1 MENCVHT
8 KSGFVVMKNI
18 LKNITAF
25 LFLTFC
31 ILPFVEPL
39 EAQVL
44 SEKSTEI
51 TVKNGEKFYVHTVKR
66 KETLS
71 SIVELYDVSEIDVL
85 LNNSNIK
92 RGKVK
97 TGQKL
102 LIPFIQNELEND
114 IVQDEMIDPGFLIEK
129 DCDMVFVSPDSIYRV
144 ALMLPLFLEQVD
156 SVLLKSPA
164 NVKLLTAKPFSFI
177 HFYEGFMI
185 AVDSLVNTRNL
196 KLELKIYDIDNNITK
211 VDVAMQD
218 PWLKNADLIIGP
230 FYIKP
235 FEMMMSFADTNGIMI
250 VNPLTNRSNLVDNQ
264 PNLVKV
270 KPSYYSQID
279 YVKNLVKDRY
289 VDNNVFIVR
298 MDNNGDSTIIAD
310 LSRELKEVINPY
322 TLVSNRKIVSRL
334 RMIYN
339 KMEDKDEVNI
349 EDVEFHSDGTLLD
362 YTLANVLI
370 DDSVRFNN
378 DVYVVNY
385 NNDRLETVNKYGSV
399 ARNNVVIVYTDQSV
413 AATQLINKVNML
425 TERYPVTLICMPEW
439 SKFDKLFSENLM
451 NMSSVYLD
459 DKFLDYNS
467 VAVNSFICKFRK
479 IYGTE
484 PTDYAYQGFD
494 IAWYFLNALMRFGPD
509 MSSCLPYYQIP
520 LLNNDFVFVRNEDGD
535 GLENINWNMY
545 QFKNYEKVKIET
557 FNIIDMK

>member
-85 LNNSNIK
+85 LNNSSIK

-235 FEMMMSFADTNGIMI
+235 FEMMMGFADTNGIMI

-279 YVKNLVKDRY
+279 YVRNLVKDRY

-298 MDNNGDSTIIAD
+298 MDDNGDSTIIAD

-322 TLVSNRKIVSRL
+322 TLVSNRKIVSCL

>member
-196 KLELKIYDIDNNITK
+196 KLELKVYDIDNNITK

-235 FEMMMSFADTNGIMI
+235 FEMMMGFADTNGIMI

-279 YVKNLVKDRY
+279 YVRNLVKDRY

-467 VAVNSFICKFRK
+467 VAVNSFICMFRK

-545 QFKNYEKVKIET
+545 QFKNYDKVKIET

>member
-8 KSGFVVMKNI
+8 KSGFVVMRNI

-196 KLELKIYDIDNNITK
+196 KLELKVYDIDNNITK

-235 FEMMMSFADTNGIMI
+235 FEMMMGFADTNGIMI

-279 YVKNLVKDRY
+279 YVRNLVKDRY

>member
-196 KLELKIYDIDNNITK
+196 KLELKVYDIDNNITK

-235 FEMMMSFADTNGIMI
+235 FEMMMGFADTNGIMI

-279 YVKNLVKDRY
+279 YVRNLVKDRY

>member
-1 MENCVHT
+1 MR
-8 KSGFVVMKNI
+8 NI

-71 SIVELYDVSEIDVL
+71 SIVELYGVSEIDVL
-85 LNNSNIK
+85 LNNSSIK

-196 KLELKIYDIDNNITK
+196 KLELKVYDIDNNITK

-235 FEMMMSFADTNGIMI
+235 FEMMMGFADTNGIMI

-298 MDNNGDSTIIAD
+298 MDDNGDSTIIAD

>member
-1 MENCVHT
+1 MR
-8 KSGFVVMKNI
+8 NI

-196 KLELKIYDIDNNITK
+196 KLELKVYDIDNNITK

>member
-1 MENCVHT
+1 MR
-8 KSGFVVMKNI
+8 NI

-164 NVKLLTAKPFSFI
+164 NVKLLTAKPFSFV

-279 YVKNLVKDRY
+279 YVRNLVKDRY

-298 MDNNGDSTIIAD
+298 MDDNGDSTIIAD

-322 TLVSNRKIVSRL
+322 TLVSNRKIVSCL

>member
-1 MENCVHT
+1 
-8 KSGFVVMKNI
+8 MKNI

-279 YVKNLVKDRY
+279 YVRNLVKDRY

-298 MDNNGDSTIIAD
+298 MDDNGDSTIITD

-322 TLVSNRKIVSRL
+322 TLVSNRKIVSCL

>member
-71 SIVELYDVSEIDVL
+71 SIVELYGVSEIDVL
-85 LNNSNIK
+85 LNNSSIK

-196 KLELKIYDIDNNITK
+196 KLELKVYDIDNNITK

-235 FEMMMSFADTNGIMI
+235 FEMMMGFADTNGIMI

>member
-1 MENCVHT
+1 
-8 KSGFVVMKNI
+8 MKNI

-279 YVKNLVKDRY
+279 YVRNLVKDRY

-298 MDNNGDSTIIAD
+298 MDDNGDSTIIAD

-322 TLVSNRKIVSRL
+322 TLVSNRKIVSCL

>member
-279 YVKNLVKDRY
+279 YVRNLVKDRY

-298 MDNNGDSTIIAD
+298 MDDNGDSTIIAD

-322 TLVSNRKIVSRL
+322 TLVSNRKIVSCL

>member
-1 MENCVHT
+1 MR
-8 KSGFVVMKNI
+8 NI

-85 LNNSNIK
+85 LNNSSIK

-196 KLELKIYDIDNNITK
+196 KLELKVYDIDNNITK

-235 FEMMMSFADTNGIMI
+235 FEMMMGFADTNGIMI

-545 QFKNYEKVKIET
+545 QLSLIH
-557 FNIIDMK
+557 I

>member
-1 MENCVHT
+1 MR
-8 KSGFVVMKNI
+8 NI

-85 LNNSNIK
+85 LNNSSIK

-129 DCDMVFVSPDSIYRV
+129 DCDMVFVSPDYIYRV

-196 KLELKIYDIDNNITK
+196 KLELKVYDIDNNITK

-235 FEMMMSFADTNGIMI
+235 FEMMMGFADTNGIMI

>member
-1 MENCVHT
+1 
-8 KSGFVVMKNI
+8 MKNI

-196 KLELKIYDIDNNITK
+196 KLELKVYDIDNNITK

-235 FEMMMSFADTNGIMI
+235 FEMMMGFADTNGIMI

>member
-1 MENCVHT
+1 MR
-8 KSGFVVMKNI
+8 NI

-235 FEMMMSFADTNGIMI
+235 FEMMMGFADTNGIMI

-279 YVKNLVKDRY
+279 YVRNLVKDRY

-298 MDNNGDSTIIAD
+298 MDDNGDSTIIAD

-467 VAVNSFICKFRK
+467 VAVNSFICMFRK

-545 QFKNYEKVKIET
+545 QFKNYDKVKIET

>member
-71 SIVELYDVSEIDVL
+71 SIVELYGVSEIDVL
-85 LNNSNIK
+85 LNNSSIK

-235 FEMMMSFADTNGIMI
+235 FEMMMGFADTNGIMI

>member
-8 KSGFVVMKNI
+8 KSGFVVMRNI

-85 LNNSNIK
+85 LNNSSIK

-196 KLELKIYDIDNNITK
+196 KLELKVYDIDNNITK

-235 FEMMMSFADTNGIMI
+235 FEMMMGFADTNGIMI

>member
-1 MENCVHT
+1 MR
-8 KSGFVVMKNI
+8 NI

-85 LNNSNIK
+85 LNNSSIK

-218 PWLKNADLIIGP
+218 HWLKNADLIIGP

-235 FEMMMSFADTNGIMI
+235 FEMMMGFADTNGIMI

>member
-1 MENCVHT
+1 
-8 KSGFVVMKNI
+8 MKNI

-279 YVKNLVKDRY
+279 YVRNLVKDRY

>member
-1 MENCVHT
+1 MR
-8 KSGFVVMKNI
+8 NI

-279 YVKNLVKDRY
+279 YVRNLVKDRY

-298 MDNNGDSTIIAD
+298 MDDNGDSTIIAD

-322 TLVSNRKIVSRL
+322 TLVSNRKIVSCL

-484 PTDYAYQGFD
+484 PSDYAYQGFD

>member
-1 MENCVHT
+1 
-8 KSGFVVMKNI
+8 
-18 LKNITAF
+18 
-25 LFLTFC
+25 
-31 ILPFVEPL
+31 
-39 EAQVL
+39 
-44 SEKSTEI
+44 
-51 TVKNGEKFYVHTVKR
+51 
-66 KETLS
+66 
-71 SIVELYDVSEIDVL
+71 
-85 LNNSNIK
+85 
-92 RGKVK
+92 
-97 TGQKL
+97 
-102 LIPFIQNELEND
+102 
-114 IVQDEMIDPGFLIEK
+114 
-129 DCDMVFVSPDSIYRV
+129 
-144 ALMLPLFLEQVD
+144 
-156 SVLLKSPA
+156 
-164 NVKLLTAKPFSFI
+164 
-177 HFYEGFMI
+177 MI

-279 YVKNLVKDRY
+279 YVRNLVKDRY

-298 MDNNGDSTIIAD
+298 MDDNGDSTIIAD

-322 TLVSNRKIVSRL
+322 TLVSNRKIVSCL

>member
-85 LNNSNIK
+85 LNNSSIK

-196 KLELKIYDIDNNITK
+196 KLELKVYDIDNNITK

-235 FEMMMSFADTNGIMI
+235 FEMMMGFADTNGIMI

>member
-1 MENCVHT
+1 
-8 KSGFVVMKNI
+8 MKNI

-85 LNNSNIK
+85 LNNSSIK

-235 FEMMMSFADTNGIMI
+235 FEMMMGFADTNGIMI

-279 YVKNLVKDRY
+279 YVRNLVKDRY

-298 MDNNGDSTIIAD
+298 MDDNGDSTIIAD

-322 TLVSNRKIVSRL
+322 TLVSNRKIVSCL

>member
-1 MENCVHT
+1 MR
-8 KSGFVVMKNI
+8 NI

-196 KLELKIYDIDNNITK
+196 KLELKVYDIDNNITK

-235 FEMMMSFADTNGIMI
+235 FEMMMGFADTNGIMI

-279 YVKNLVKDRY
+279 YVRNLVKDRY

-298 MDNNGDSTIIAD
+298 MDDNGDSTIIAD

>member
-1 MENCVHT
+1 
-8 KSGFVVMKNI
+8 MKNI

>member
-1 MENCVHT
+1 
-8 KSGFVVMKNI
+8 MKNI

-235 FEMMMSFADTNGIMI
+235 FEMMMGFADTNGIMI

-279 YVKNLVKDRY
+279 YVRNLVKDRY

-298 MDNNGDSTIIAD
+298 MDDNGDSTIIAD

>member
-164 NVKLLTAKPFSFI
+164 NVKLLTVKPFSFI

-279 YVKNLVKDRY
+279 YVRNLVKDRY

-298 MDNNGDSTIIAD
+298 MDDNGDSTIIAD

-322 TLVSNRKIVSRL
+322 TLVSNRKIVSCL

>member
-1 MENCVHT
+1 
-8 KSGFVVMKNI
+8 MKNI

-164 NVKLLTAKPFSFI
+164 NVKLLTAKPFFFI

-279 YVKNLVKDRY
+279 YVRNLVKDRY

-298 MDNNGDSTIIAD
+298 MDDNGDSTIIAD

-322 TLVSNRKIVSRL
+322 TLVSNRKIVSCL

>member
-1 MENCVHT
+1 MR
-8 KSGFVVMKNI
+8 NI

-279 YVKNLVKDRY
+279 YVRNLVKDRY

-298 MDNNGDSTIIAD
+298 MDDNGDSTIIAD

-322 TLVSNRKIVSRL
+322 TLVSNRKIVSCL

>member
-1 MENCVHT
+1 
-8 KSGFVVMKNI
+8 MKNI

-31 ILPFVEPL
+31 IFPFVEPL

-279 YVKNLVKDRY
+279 YVRNLVKDRY

-298 MDNNGDSTIIAD
+298 MDDNGDSTIIAD

-322 TLVSNRKIVSRL
+322 TLVSNRKIVSCL

>member
-1 MENCVHT
+1 MR
-8 KSGFVVMKNI
+8 NI

-196 KLELKIYDIDNNITK
+196 KLELKVYDIDNNITK

-235 FEMMMSFADTNGIMI
+235 FEMMMGFADTNGIMI

>member
-1 MENCVHT
+1 
-8 KSGFVVMKNI
+8 MKNI

-279 YVKNLVKDRY
+279 YVRNLVKDRY

-298 MDNNGDSTIIAD
+298 MDDNGDSTIIAD

-322 TLVSNRKIVSRL
+322 TLVSNRKIVSCL

-339 KMEDKDEVNI
+339 KMEDNDEVNI

>member
-1 MENCVHT
+1 MR
-8 KSGFVVMKNI
+8 NI

-71 SIVELYDVSEIDVL
+71 SIVELYGVSEIDVL
-85 LNNSNIK
+85 LNNSSIK

-279 YVKNLVKDRY
+279 YVRNLVKDRY

-298 MDNNGDSTIIAD
+298 MDDNGDSTIIAD

-322 TLVSNRKIVSRL
+322 TLVSNRKIVSCL

>member
-1 MENCVHT
+1 
-8 KSGFVVMKNI
+8 MKNI

-85 LNNSNIK
+85 LNNSSIK

-196 KLELKIYDIDNNITK
+196 KLELKVYDIDNNITK

-235 FEMMMSFADTNGIMI
+235 FEMMMGFADTNGIMI

>member
-1 MENCVHT
+1 
-8 KSGFVVMKNI
+8 MKNI

-71 SIVELYDVSEIDVL
+71 SIVELYGVSEIDVL
-85 LNNSNIK
+85 LNNSSIK

-279 YVKNLVKDRY
+279 YVRNLVKDRY

-298 MDNNGDSTIIAD
+298 MDDNGDSTIIAD

-322 TLVSNRKIVSRL
+322 TLVSNRKIVSCL

>member
-1 MENCVHT
+1 MR
-8 KSGFVVMKNI
+8 NI

-196 KLELKIYDIDNNITK
+196 KLELKVYDIDNNITK

-235 FEMMMSFADTNGIMI
+235 FEMMMGFADTNGIMI

-279 YVKNLVKDRY
+279 YVRNLVKDRY

-298 MDNNGDSTIIAD
+298 MDDNGDSTIIAD

-467 VAVNSFICKFRK
+467 VAVKSFICKFRK

>member
-71 SIVELYDVSEIDVL
+71 SIVELYGVSEIDVL

-196 KLELKIYDIDNNITK
+196 KLELKVYDIDNNITK

-235 FEMMMSFADTNGIMI
+235 FEMMMGFADTNGIMI

-279 YVKNLVKDRY
+279 YVRNLVKDRY

-298 MDNNGDSTIIAD
+298 MDDNGDSTIIAD

-322 TLVSNRKIVSRL
+322 TLVSNRKIVSCL

>member
-1 MENCVHT
+1 MR
-8 KSGFVVMKNI
+8 NI

-71 SIVELYDVSEIDVL
+71 SIVELYGVSEIDVL
-85 LNNSNIK
+85 LNNSSIK

-196 KLELKIYDIDNNITK
+196 KLELKVYDIDNNITK

-235 FEMMMSFADTNGIMI
+235 FEMMMGFADTNGIMI

-520 LLNNDFVFVRNEDGD
+520 LLNNDFVFVRNEDDD

>member
-1 MENCVHT
+1 MR
-8 KSGFVVMKNI
+8 NI

-85 LNNSNIK
+85 LNNSSIK

-196 KLELKIYDIDNNITK
+196 KLELKVYDIDNNITK

-235 FEMMMSFADTNGIMI
+235 FEMMMGFADTNGIMI

>member
-1 MENCVHT
+1 
-8 KSGFVVMKNI
+8 MKNI

-71 SIVELYDVSEIDVL
+71 SIVELYGVSEIDVL
-85 LNNSNIK
+85 LNNSSIK

-235 FEMMMSFADTNGIMI
+235 FEMMMGFADTNGIMI